1 MHKGV
6 IRWPPY
12 NLDRVTFVG
21 HYLQTFVEVAID
33 PFDKHTIVVPTGE
46 GVTID
51 LKEVDGFFEYAK
63 EFTVFIQHNC
73 VAETKT
79 QLDFHNTQSK

>member
-1 MHKGV
+1 M
-6 IRWPPY
+6 
-12 NLDRVTFVG
+12 
-21 HYLQTFVEVAID
+21 
-33 PFDKHTIVVPTGE
+33 VPTGE
-46 GVTID
+46 DVTID

-63 EFTVFIQHNC
+63 EFTVFVQHNC